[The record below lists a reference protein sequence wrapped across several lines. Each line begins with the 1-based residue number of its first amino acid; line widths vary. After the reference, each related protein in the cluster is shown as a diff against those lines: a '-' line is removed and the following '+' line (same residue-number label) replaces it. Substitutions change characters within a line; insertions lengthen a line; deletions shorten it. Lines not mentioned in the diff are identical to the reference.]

1 MLESKYNLVT
11 PWKVTASASY
21 VFREVE
27 DVKNQRGFITADV
40 EYINYKAASFKAAD
54 KSDAAAKDY
63 YSSLNKVIDNLY
75 KNAFNFRL
83 GGEVKFNTIM
93 FRLGGA
99 YYGNPIQK

>member
-1 MLESKYNLVT
+1 MLQ
-11 PWKVTASASY
+11 P
-21 VFREVE
+21 
-27 DVKNQRGFITADV
+27 
-40 EYINYKAASFKAAD
+40 
-54 KSDAAAKDY
+54 KDY

-99 YYGNPIQK
+99 YYGNPYKNETANLYTK